1 MRKMIKIEIKN
12 RFTGSIIFEYTKE
25 NNTIEETLKEALKSC
40 ADLSC
45 ADLRDADLRD
55 ADLRGANLSCADLSG
70 ADLYG
75 AKNKE
80 LAYLPIYCKWSHSI
94 IGDKIKIGCKTK
106 SIEEWEEFFNS
117 DAEFE
122 TKRDTQ
128 EFKQIQA
135 VYEAYKV
142 YLTFLTI

>member
-1 MRKMIKIEIKN
+1 
-12 RFTGSIIFEYTKE
+12 
-25 NNTIEETLKEALKSC
+25 
-40 ADLSC
+40 
-45 ADLRDADLRD
+45 LRDA
-55 ADLRGANLSCADLSG
+55 NLSD
-70 ADLYG
+70 

-106 SIEEWEEFFNS
+106 SIEEWEKFFNS